1 MIKIMRFLSAI
12 FLISMAVACVNIGS
26 QIEVDG
32 EDVIAISLPTGV
44 RFDTIQVM
52 GPFSV
57 VLFDGEGIRTN
68 IGSDHVER
76 IQVDITDGVLRVI
89 PSKSF
94 FPFPT
99 NRVVVYLGV
108 RSMNEVHLQVD
119 GQLFTD
125 GILRGKAMTIVF
137 DGNVTGTVH
146 SEIEQLSVISRS
158 AGRITLVGLAKELR
172 TEIYSAS
179 TLSLRHFRAEKLDF
193 HNEYGSQ
200 VLMPR

>member
-1 MIKIMRFLSAI
+1 MRFLSAI

-32 EDVIAISLPTGV
+32 DDVVMISLPDGI
-44 RFDTIQVM
+44 RFDSIQVM
-52 GPFSV
+52 GPFSI
-57 VLFDGEGIRTN
+57 VLFDGDGIRTN
-68 IGSDHVER
+68 IGAEHVER
-76 IQVDITDGVLRVI
+76 IQVTVDEGILRVI

-94 FPFPT
+94 FPFPS
-99 NRVVVYLGV
+99 NRIIVYVGV
-108 RSMNEVHLQVD
+108 RNMNSVHLQVD

-125 GILRGKAMTIVF
+125 GILRGQSMTFIF
-137 DGNVTGTVH
+137 DGNVSGTVH
-146 SEIEQLSVISRS
+146 SEIEHLSIISRS
-158 AGRITLVGLAKELR
+158 PGRITLVGLAKDLH

-179 TLSLRHFRAEKLDF
+179 TLSLRHFRAENIDF